1 MTAYERAGIVLAMA
15 VPSTPA
21 EGKLLGAGW
30 WAPALALHERIRPGP
45 AAGPSCADPGEPF
58 TQRLADL
65 GLNPEAVPALRAEP
79 AADLAARTVRP
90 AWVATAERA
99 VAAAAPASAAE
110 VDGDWRDAFGR
121 VLRPFTDD
129 AVERIIAGAGPG
141 DWLDLPKVALHLG
154 TALRRNLVDLA
165 ARALVAE
172 LHRWG
177 ARDRLTG
184 DDERARFLDF
194 ARRMASPRG
203 LAALLTRYPVLARL
217 LAQATDATVTATR
230 ELLARLAA
238 DRDEVVGSLLGAADP
253 GPVVAV
259 VAGLGDRHHNGRTV
273 SFVDFADG
281 SRVVYKPRDVTTQVV
296 MGRFIDLLSA
306 GHPELSPGT
315 ARTVARSGYGWTAY
329 VAARDLPDRAEA
341 DRFYRRQG
349 ALLAL
354 LHVLRTTDMHYE
366 NVVADAGTP
375 VLIDTETLFNAEL
388 TPAGDA
394 DPAAGALASSVYRTA
409 LLPLLVIGDQ
419 GAADLSGL
427 GGDRDGHCP
436 ASVVDWL
443 DAGTD
448 RMRLVRRPYAMTGSA
463 NRPRLAGADLDPGD
477 HEQSIV
483 AGFRQAY
490 DFVATHRAEF
500 AAAVAACAD
509 LEIRVIT
516 RPSWMYATILDE
528 TTHPDV
534 LRDGLDRDE
543 AFAVLYANRWANPLL
558 AQLVGHEITAMWN
571 GDVPMFLAS
580 AGSGELRTP
589 DGTCFPVPLP
599 RAGVAAALGTLAG
612 LGHVDRR
619 QQEWIISATLAT
631 RRGAPAH
638 PAPRPG
644 VPAPASPTN
653 PVVHPDALLTAARTM
668 ADAVVTRMYGEERV
682 NWLGVEHVDGQ
693 WLVLPMGASLGTGY
707 LGVALFLAQ
716 LAAVTGVG
724 RYAGQ
729 ARAAVAGTP
738 ALVDLFAGRPEL
750 VETVGWGGLNGLGGI
765 AYGLARLGLLLD
777 DPALRDGAAR
787 LAALA
792 GRSSRALSGP
802 GWSDGLAGCLAA
814 LSAVRRCLGPGP
826 ASEAEIDCADRLARI
841 ADHVDGTL
849 PLSFADGLSGIA
861 WALVRCGPRPEHR
874 AAGRRLASQV
884 VARATADGAPVGG
897 GWCNGDPGVALAG
910 VCVPHE
916 MPAADVTA
924 LADGPAHRDLSLC
937 HGELG
942 VLDVLATIAAS
953 GDDRPSPA
961 ATALRRR
968 TGGVLEAL
976 RRGGP
981 VCGVP
986 GDVSTPGLLTGLA
999 GIGYGLLRLAAPG
1012 DVPSVLLLQPAHDL
1026 ASTANHPTEGT

>member
-1 MTAYERAGIVLAMA
+1 MTTDERTGIVLAMT
-15 VPSTPA
+15 VPSTPS
-21 EGKLLGAGW
+21 GGTLLGAGW
-30 WAPALALHERIRPGP
+30 WAPALALHERIRPGR
-45 AAGPSCADPGEPF
+45 AGGPLGADPGEPF
-58 TQRLADL
+58 AERLADL
-65 GLNPEAVPALRAEP
+65 GLSPDAMPALRAEP
-79 AADLAARTVRP
+79 AAGLAARTVRP

-99 VAAAAPASAAE
+99 VAAAVPATTAE

-121 VLRPFTDD
+121 VLRPFADD
-129 AVERIIAGAGPG
+129 AVERITAGTGPY
-141 DWLDLPKVALHLG
+141 DWLDLPQVTHHLG
-154 TALRRNLVDLA
+154 AALRRGLVDLA

-172 LHRWG
+172 LHRWA

-194 ARRMASPRG
+194 ARAMASPDG
-203 LAALLTRYPVLARL
+203 LAGLLTRYPVLARL
-217 LAQATDATVTATR
+217 LAQAADAAVTATR
-230 ELLARLAA
+230 ELLVRLAA
-238 DRDEVVGSLLGAADP
+238 DRDEVVGELLGTTDP
-253 GPVVAV
+253 GPVVAII
-259 VAGLGDRHHNGRTV
+259 AGRGDRHQNGRTV
-273 SFVDFADG
+273 AFVDFADG

-296 MGRFIDLLSA
+296 MGRFIDRLSA
-306 GHPELSPGT
+306 GYPELSPST
-315 ARTVARSGYGWTAY
+315 ARTVARPGYGWTAY

-366 NVVADAGTP
+366 NVIADAGTP

-388 TPAGDA
+388 TTAGDT
-394 DPAAGALASSVYRTA
+394 DPAAGALAASVYRTA

-436 ASVVDWL
+436 TSVVDWL
-443 DAGTD
+443 DPGTD
-448 RMRLVRRPYAMTGSA
+448 RMRLVRRSFAMTGSA
-463 NRPRLAGADLDPGD
+463 NRPRLAGVDLDPGD

-490 DFVATHRAEF
+490 DFVAEHRAEF
-500 AAAVAACAD
+500 AEAVAACAD

-528 TTHPDV
+528 TTHPDA
-534 LRDGLDRDE
+534 LRDALDRDE
-543 AFAVLYANRWANPLL
+543 AFSVLYAYRSTNPLL

-589 DGTCFPVPLP
+589 DGARFPVPLP
-599 RAGVAAALGTLAG
+599 RAGVSAALDTLAG

-631 RRGAPAH
+631 RRGGPAH

-644 VPAPASPTN
+644 SPAPANPTN

-668 ADAVVTRMYGEERV
+668 ADAIVARMSGEERI

-707 LGVALFLAQ
+707 VGVALFLAQ
-716 LAAVTGVG
+716 LAAVTGVD

-729 ARAAVAGTP
+729 ARGAVAGTP
-738 ALVDLFAGRPEL
+738 ALVDLFTEHPEL

-787 LAALA
+787 LFALA
-792 GRSSRALSGP
+792 GRSSPQPSGP
-802 GWSDGLAGCLAA
+802 GWADGLAGHLAA
-814 LSAVRRCLGPGP
+814 LSAVRRDLGLGSPGG
-826 ASEAEIDCADRLARI
+826 AEIDCADRLAHI
-841 ADHVDGTL
+841 ADRDDGTL
-849 PLSFADGLSGIA
+849 PLSFAEGLSGIA
-861 WALVRCGPRPEHR
+861 WALVRCGPRPDHR
-874 AAGRRLASQV
+874 AAGRRLAAQV
-884 VARATADGAPVGG
+884 VARATAGGVLPGG
-897 GWCNGDPGVALAG
+897 GWCNGGPGVALAG
-910 VCVPHE
+910 ACVPHE
-916 MPAADVTA
+916 IPAADLTA
-924 LADGPAHRDLSLC
+924 LADGPARRDLSLC

-942 VLDVLATIAAS
+942 ALDMLRTIAA
-953 GDDRPSPA
+953 GDQSSPA
-961 ATALRRR
+961 AAALHRQTGAVLETLRRH
-968 TGGVLEAL
+968 
-976 RRGGP
+976 GP

-986 GDVSTPGLLTGLA
+986 GNVLTPGLLTGLA
-999 GIGYGLLRLAAPG
+999 GIGYGLLRLAAPRE
-1012 DVPSVLLLQPAHDL
+1012 VPSVLLLQPALDL
-1026 ASTANHPTEGT
+1026 ASTVNHPTEGI

>member
-15 VPSTPA
+15 VPSTPT
-21 EGKLLGAGW
+21 GGTLLGAGW
-30 WAPALALHERIRPGP
+30 WAPALALHERIHPGP

-65 GLNPEAVPALRAEP
+65 GLSPDAMPALRAEP
-79 AADLAARTVRP
+79 AACLAARTVRP

-99 VAAAAPASAAE
+99 VAAAVPASVAE
-110 VDGDWRDAFGR
+110 VGGDWRDAFGR
-121 VLRPFTDD
+121 VLRPFADD
-129 AVERIIAGAGPG
+129 AVERITAGAGPC
-141 DWLDLPKVALHLG
+141 DWLDLPRVTLHLG
-154 TALRRNLVDLA
+154 TALRRGLVDLA

-194 ARRMASPRG
+194 ARRTASPGG

-217 LAQATDATVTATR
+217 LAQATDAAVTATR

-238 DRDEVVGSLLGAADP
+238 DRDEVVGALLGTADP
-253 GPVVAV
+253 GPVVAI

-306 GHPELSPGT
+306 GHPELSPGI
-315 ARTVARSGYGWTAY
+315 ARTVARPGYGWTAY
-329 VAARDLPDRAEA
+329 VAARDLPDPAEA

-490 DFVATHRAEF
+490 DFAAAHRAEF

-534 LRDGLDRDE
+534 LRDALDRDE
-543 AFAVLYANRWANPLL
+543 AFSVLHANRSANPLL
-558 AQLVGHEITAMWN
+558 SQLVGHEITAMWN

-589 DGTCFPVPLP
+589 DGTCLPVPLP
-599 RAGVAAALGTLAG
+599 RAGVAAALDTLAG

-631 RRGAPAH
+631 RHGAPAH

-644 VPAPASPTN
+644 APAPAGPTN

-668 ADAVVTRMYGEERV
+668 ADAVVTRMSGEERV

-729 ARAAVAGTP
+729 ARGAVAGTP
-738 ALVDLFAGRPEL
+738 ALVDLFTGHPEL

-802 GWSDGLAGCLAA
+802 GWADGLAGCLAA
-814 LSAVRRCLGPGP
+814 LSAVRRCLGLGS
-826 ASEAEIDCADRLARI
+826 ASDAEIDCADRLARI
-841 ADHVDGTL
+841 ADHDDGTL

-861 WALVRCGPRPEHR
+861 WALVRCGPRPDHR

-897 GWCNGDPGVALAG
+897 GWCNGDPGMALAG

-916 MPAADVTA
+916 MSAADATA

-942 VLDVLATIAAS
+942 VLEVLATIAAS
-953 GDDRPSPA
+953 GDRPSPA
-961 ATALRRR
+961 AAALRRR

-986 GDVSTPGLLTGLA
+986 GNVLTPGLLTGLA

-1026 ASTANHPTEGT
+1026 ASTVNHPTEGT

>member
-1 MTAYERAGIVLAMA
+1 MT
-15 VPSTPA
+15 VPSIPSGGT
-21 EGKLLGAGW
+21 LLGAGW

-45 AAGPSCADPGEPF
+45 AAGPSAADPAEPV
-58 TQRLADL
+58 TARLADL
-65 GLNPEAVPALRAEP
+65 GLSPDAIPALRAEP
-79 AADLAARTVRP
+79 AACLAARTIRP

-99 VAAAAPASAAE
+99 VAAAVPASTAE

-121 VLRPFTDD
+121 VLRPFADD
-129 AVERIIAGAGPG
+129 AVERITAGAGPC
-141 DWLDLPKVALHLG
+141 DWLDLPRVTLHLG
-154 TALRRNLVDLA
+154 TALRRGLVDLA

-177 ARDRLTG
+177 ARGRLTG

-194 ARRMASPRG
+194 ACRMASPGG
-203 LAALLTRYPVLARL
+203 LAGLFTRYPVLARL
-217 LAQATDATVTATR
+217 LAQAADATVTATR
-230 ELLARLAA
+230 ELLDRLAA
-238 DRDEVVGSLLGAADP
+238 DRDEVVGALLGTPDP
-253 GPVVAV
+253 GPVVAI
-259 VAGLGDRHHNGRTV
+259 VAGLGDRHQNGRTV
-273 SFVDFADG
+273 TFVDFADG

-296 MGRFIDLLSA
+296 MGRFIDRLSA
-306 GHPELSPGT
+306 GHPELSPGI

-341 DRFYRRQG
+341 GRFYRRQG

-366 NVVADAGTP
+366 NVIADAGTP

-388 TPAGDA
+388 TPAGDG
-394 DPAAGALASSVYRTA
+394 DPAAGALALSVYRTA

-436 ASVVDWL
+436 TSMVDWL

-448 RMRLVRRPYAMTGSA
+448 RMRLVRRPFAMTGSA
-463 NRPRLAGADLDPGD
+463 NRPRVAGVDLDPG
-477 HEQSIV
+477 EYERSIV

-490 DFVATHRAEF
+490 DFVAAHRAEF

-509 LEIRVIT
+509 LEIRVVT

-534 LRDGLDRDE
+534 LRDALDRDE
-543 AFAVLYANRWANPLL
+543 AFSVLYANRTANPLL

-580 AGSGELRTP
+580 AGRGELRAP

-599 RAGVAAALGTLAG
+599 RAGLAAALDTLAG

-631 RRGAPAH
+631 RHGAPAH
-638 PAPRPG
+638 PLPRPG
-644 VPAPASPTN
+644 APAPAPPTN

-668 ADAVVTRMYGEERV
+668 ADAIVARMSGEERI

-707 LGVALFLAQ
+707 LGVALFLAE

-729 ARAAVAGTP
+729 ARGAVAGMP
-738 ALVDLFAGRPEL
+738 ALVDLFTDHPEL
-750 VETVGWGGLNGLGGI
+750 AETVGWGGLNGLGGI

-777 DPALRDGAAR
+777 DPALRDAAAR

-792 GRSSRALSGP
+792 GRSSPALSGP
-802 GWSDGLAGCLAA
+802 GWADGLAGCLAA
-814 LSAVRRCLGPGP
+814 LSAARLHLGPGS
-826 ASEAEIDCADRLARI
+826 ASDAEIDCADRLARI
-841 ADHVDGTL
+841 ADHDDGTL

-874 AAGRRLASQV
+874 AAGRRLAARV
-884 VARATADGAPVGG
+884 VARATGGGAPVGG

-910 VCVPHE
+910 VCVPRE

-942 VLDVLATIAAS
+942 VLEVLRTIAAS
-953 GDDRPSPA
+953 GDQPSPA
-961 ATALRRR
+961 AAALHRR
-968 TGGVLEAL
+968 TGRVLEAL
-976 RRGGP
+976 RRNGP

-986 GDVSTPGLLTGLA
+986 GNVGTPGLLTGLA
-999 GIGYGLLRLAAPG
+999 GIGHGLLRLAAPG
-1012 DVPSVLLLQPAHDL
+1012 DVPSVLLLQPALDL
-1026 ASTANHPTEGT
+1026 ASAVNHPTEGI